1 MDFKYN
7 NRFPISSTPFSS
19 NSSGNSS
26 TQRHFNG
33 PNDKKKFYISELTN
47 CIVSNEIGA
56 KKFSKAEL
64 AEIQTILRKTISTN
78 PSLFRIIQTIVDD
91 IVFLDKDVLE
101 MMDNDDTIPDYNI
114 ESINSL
120 YSTVQI
126 QNRLKHLSEFNAQQ
140 LIGRFDTINNYS
152 ACSNITNNSRL
163 PFDDH
168 AICKRIHSKTN
179 ENFLRTAPFITLH
192 NRMDLQEKFSIE
204 LEQIVEHFIYY
215 ENIIKRFEPQ
225 LMSQLFNFDK
235 IILNYYGKQVGEN
248 RHLEKSQLQV
258 EILPE
263 TKLKLVFLKDMF
275 KHLYQMMV
283 EFEKKISN
291 YKKCYLI
298 ETDVCLIVDKIEQE
312 YKSLLKK
319 QQNYTNSSDFIPLS
333 SNAIINYIS
342 RSLNDIDVNP
352 FIQLFRALDKEI
364 VLLEHKLKMIK
375 KDNK

>member
-1 MDFKYN
+1 M
-7 NRFPISSTPFSS
+7 
-19 NSSGNSS
+19 
-26 TQRHFNG
+26 
-33 PNDKKKFYISELTN
+33 L
-47 CIVSNEIGA
+47 
-56 KKFSKAEL
+56 
-64 AEIQTILRKTISTN
+64 
-78 PSLFRIIQTIVDD
+78 
-91 IVFLDKDVLE
+91 
-101 MMDNDDTIPDYNI
+101 DNDDTIPDYNI

-140 LIGRFDTINNYS
+140 LIGRFDTINNHS
-152 ACSNITNNSRL
+152 SCSNITNNSRF

-168 AICKRIHSKTN
+168 AMCKRIHSKTN

-192 NRMDLQEKFSIE
+192 NQYHKE
-204 LEQIVEHFIYY
+204 V
-215 ENIIKRFEPQ
+215 EPQ
-225 LMSQLFNFDK
+225 LMSQLFNSDK

-263 TKLKLVFLKDMF
+263 TKLKLIFLKDMF